1 MGAAVTRVYLADT
14 RQTRRYSSPLAKYS
28 LLHARALHTKRPLAA
43 TNPNSQ
49 SDDYFSRGCNDT
61 RPHCPRV
68 QTAVR
73 PVITLDKVTED
84 FVLLQTAEFSSCVFL
99 SLSLTVCLLLFQTVR
114 VRVRLQVSGNLL
126 QFTECLL
133 SDYLVASCLDDIT
146 LWRTKSFDVGFAVAV
161 PRAVYL
167 STCPPVYLSICP
179 PVRQ

>member
-61 RPHCPRV
+61 GPHCPRV

-84 FVLLQTAEFSSCVFL
+84 FVLLQTPEFSSCVFL
-99 SLSLTVCLLLFQTVR
+99 SLSLFVYFCFK
-114 VRVRLQVSGNLL
+114 
-126 QFTECLL
+126 L
-133 SDYLVASCLDDIT
+133 SEFGLGCRSAGTCFSSLNVFYPTTWSP
-146 LWRTKSFDVGFAVAV
+146 AVWMISHCGGRN
-161 PRAVYL
+161 PL
-167 STCPPVYLSICP
+167 M
-179 PVRQ
+179 